1 MYHDSQSDSNVDSG
15 KAHLAVATF
24 LATHRA
30 RLRRGIC
37 FEFAWDS
44 LPSAMFFRRLAGVG
58 YRVATSPLGIFTGG
72 GAIVGGIAAQPY
84 LGNQKDFFSHKFI
97 VEKGKDPDAI
107 VDFYST
113 EEFLQIL
120 GIFPFAISFVLAG
133 VKWEEERENA
143 MNVWNMMNISF
154 DITDKEEEIDGE
166 TVTTYFNKRERF
178 VNYIPGTKILL
189 WDQVH
194 NFGFRRKS
202 DGRIEVEHQGE
213 SFYGPW
219 PVSFVVRLHAMYVIW
234 AVQRHINSPLF
245 GSEDLEAVEEQRSNI
260 PLVAFNDYVGTL
272 KAELSK
278 VRADQFLN
286 KQSTAKTDATL
297 EKLTRLQ
304 KMDTIPVT
312 RVTRLRRGV
321 SVNSDST
328 TVRIGD
334 PEAQNAIR
342 AALRELDKIEG
353 SQAAA
358 KALRDMLENAEAPT
372 TEAAKKEIRRRSSQV
387 ISVTG

>member
-1 MYHDSQSDSNVDSG
+1 M
-15 KAHLAVATF
+15 F
-24 LATHRA
+24 L
-30 RLRRGIC
+30 
-37 FEFAWDS
+37 
-44 LPSAMFFRRLAGVG
+44 RRLAGVG

-133 VKWEEERENA
+133 VKWEEDRENA

-245 GSEDLEAVEEQRSNI
+245 GSEDLEAVEEQR
-260 PLVAFNDYVGTL
+260 
-272 KAELSK
+272 
-278 VRADQFLN
+278 
-286 KQSTAKTDATL
+286 
-297 EKLTRLQ
+297 
-304 KMDTIPVT
+304 
-312 RVTRLRRGV
+312 
-321 SVNSDST
+321 
-328 TVRIGD
+328 
-334 PEAQNAIR
+334 
-342 AALRELDKIEG
+342 
-353 SQAAA
+353 
-358 KALRDMLENAEAPT
+358 
-372 TEAAKKEIRRRSSQV
+372 
-387 ISVTG
+387 